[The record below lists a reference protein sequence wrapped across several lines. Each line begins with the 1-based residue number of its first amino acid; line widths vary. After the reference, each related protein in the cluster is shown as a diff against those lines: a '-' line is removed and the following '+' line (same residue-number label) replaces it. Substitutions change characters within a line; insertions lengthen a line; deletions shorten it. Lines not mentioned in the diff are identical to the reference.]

1 MADKEARLGLDVP
14 PQKEPCMASFDPIGC
29 GIHSRRQFLRVS
41 VVAGSAQLLA
51 ISLAAPTRGQ
61 ASKKSISWNDVA
73 ETVHRQL
80 ATRQG
85 YQSGDLIAKS
95 EVTAVLDQL
104 KSLGWD
110 VPERDKLLGLFLDD
124 GHFLVQ
130 ELRTPAGVRFIRGVA
145 QQPIVFDRLDRLSGM
160 PGGQRLIHD
169 MIRLPNG
176 QSFMSPHPTPGFT
189 DLTILLPKQANGKTP
204 RDPNFNKPTGK
215 LYTEKDLLKA
225 LEERWKLAKN

>member
-1 MADKEARLGLDVP
+1 
-14 PQKEPCMASFDPIGC
+14 MASFDPIGC

-51 ISLAAPTRGQ
+51 YVLAAPARGQ
-61 ASKKSISWNDVA
+61 PPKKDVA
-73 ETVHRQL
+73 WTDVSETVHRQL
-80 ATRQG
+80 ATRRG
-85 YQSGDLIAKS
+85 YQPGDLIAKS
-95 EVTAVLDQL
+95 EAGAALDQL

-110 VPERDKLLGLFLDD
+110 APERDKLLGLVLDD
-124 GHFLVQ
+124 THFLVQ
-130 ELRTPAGVRFIRGVA
+130 ELRTAAGVRFIRGVA
-145 QQPIVFDRLDRLSGM
+145 QEPIVFDRLDRLSGM

-176 QSFMSPHPTPGFT
+176 QSFMASHPTPGFT

-225 LEERWKLAKN
+225 LEERWKLAKR